1 MAAITKDSPPL
12 YGRPEQLTPLI
23 RRVLADNPGPFTY
36 TGTGTFIVGCGEVA
50 VIDPGPELDA
60 HFDALTAALQGE
72 RVSHILITH
81 THSDHWPLSAR
92 LSQATGAPVL
102 GLAPKGRELAE
113 YGFSPPPADG
123 EAVAGPGWT
132 LRALHTPGHA
142 SNHICYA
149 LEEERALFSGD
160 HVMGWSTTV
169 IAPPDGDMDDY
180 LSSLDKVAA
189 GGFEVLW
196 PTHGPP
202 IERPAKFLRA
212 YRAHRLQREERIAAH
227 LKVGPS
233 RVAEMVAALYA
244 EIDPRLHPAAARTV
258 AAHLLRLQK
267 LGRAACDGEPPLE
280 ALWRLS

>member
-1 MAAITKDSPPL
+1 MAVNDPESPPP
-12 YGRPEQLTPLI
+12 YGVAEQLTPLI
-23 RRVLADNPGPFTY
+23 RRVLANNPGPFTY
-36 TGTGTFIVGCGEVA
+36 TGTGTYIVGRGEVA
-50 VIDPGPELDA
+50 VIDPGPELDD
-60 HFDALTAALQGE
+60 HLEALKAALDGE

-92 LSQATGAPVL
+92 LAELTGAPVL
-102 GLAPKGRELAE
+102 GLAPRGREAAE
-113 YGFSPPPADG
+113 YGFQPPPADG
-123 EAVAGPGWT
+123 EAISGPGWT

-142 SNHICYA
+142 SNHVCYG

-180 LSSLDKVAA
+180 LASLDKVVG

-202 IERPAKFLRA
+202 VERPAKFLRA
-212 YRAHRLQREERIAAH
+212 YKAHRLQREERVLAH
-227 LKVGPS
+227 LKHGPACV
-233 RVAEMVAALYA
+233 RDMVAALYA

-258 AAHLLRLQK
+258 AAHLLRLEK
-267 LGRAACDGEPPLE
+267 YGRAAREGEAPLE
-280 ALWRLS
+280 ALWRTA

>member
-1 MAAITKDSPPL
+1 MAAHRDDDPPP
-12 YGRPEQLTPLI
+12 YGMAEQLTPLI
-23 RRVLADNPGPFTY
+23 RRVLADNPSPFTH
-36 TGTGTFIVGCGEVA
+36 TGTGAFIVGAGEVA
-50 VIDPGPELDA
+50 VIDPGPELDS
-60 HFDALTAALQGE
+60 HFEALKRALDGE

-92 LSQATGAPVL
+92 LSRLTGAPVL
-102 GLAPKGRELAE
+102 GLPPRGRDAAE
-113 YGFSPPPADG
+113 YGFAWGPVDG
-123 EAVAGPGWT
+123 EAVSGPGWT
-132 LRALHTPGHA
+132 LRAMHTPGHA

-180 LSSLDKVAA
+180 LASLDKVAA

-202 IERPAKFLRA
+202 VERPAKFLRA
-212 YRAHRLQREERIAAH
+212 CKAHRLQREERVLAH
-227 LKVGPS
+227 LKGGPA
-233 RVAEMVAALYA
+233 RVPEMVAALYA

-258 AAHLLRLQK
+258 TAHLLRLEK
-267 LGRAACDGEPPLE
+267 RGRACSEGEVPLE
-280 ALWRLS
+280 AVWRAC